1 MTRFLTATALA
12 AGLAFSAAPAFA
24 NISIVGGTAGDIP
37 TGSTQ
42 PNDFLQSPFMGM
54 TGLSN
59 PLGGFF
65 NAQLTGSAPAYR
77 YDFFGAEAGATN
89 TFTVGSEE
97 FEHTGGAGGS
107 SGTFT
112 GYVLETII
120 ASTLDFTIGTSQSG
134 ADPSSVVNNDDGT
147 GNNDG
152 DNPLTPDV
160 ETNFTNF
167 FVTFGD
173 DSTKSGDV
181 VWVFFDDSGAS
192 DDDNHDDMVVR
203 ISAVPL
209 PAGVLLLGLGL
220 GGLAA
225 YRRRQ
230 AA

>member
-1 MTRFLTATALA
+1 MTRLLTGMALA
-12 AGLAFSAAPAFA
+12 AGLALSAAPGVA
-24 NISIVGGTAGDIP
+24 NITIVGGDAGEIP
-37 TGSTQ
+37 AGSTH
-42 PNDFLQSPFMGM
+42 PNDFLTASLAGSF
-54 TGLSN
+54 GLSY
-59 PLGGFF
+59 PTLGGFF

-77 YDFFGAEAGATN
+77 FEYFGAEAGATN
-89 TFTVGSEE
+89 TFTVGSKS
-97 FEHTGGAGGS
+97 FVHDPGS
-107 SGTFT
+107 TNTLSAS
-112 GYVLETII
+112 VLDTII
-120 ASTLDFTIGTSQSG
+120 ASTLDFTIGTTQSG
-134 ADPSSVVNNDDGT
+134 AAPNPVVNNDDGT

-152 DNPLTPDV
+152 GDDPLTTDV